1 MDLDNFTIDS
11 ILNARENDFYDRK
24 SEMIKPRDIAKILV
38 AFANSS
44 GGMVSIGIT
53 NNEIT
58 GLKNL
63 KDEKNK

>member
-53 NNEIT
+53 
-58 GLKNL
+58 
-63 KDEKNK
+63 